1 MSIAVMYHALS
12 AQPGDDAGA
21 DPHYTIGLAPFREH
35 LAACL
40 RLCGGAVSA
49 REWLAGRD
57 GVVVTFDDGHASN
70 HRLGLPALLAAG
82 VRADFFVNPAQ
93 VGTAGFATWS
103 ELREMSDAGM
113 SIQSHGLDHRT
124 YLTALPPARLRAD
137 LRRARLEIEQHVG
150 CPVSLL
156 APPGGRAPA
165 GLPRIAG
172 EVGYTHVWG
181 SQPAPLRRGDRGN
194 FGSCRGVRMLG
205 RFAITAD
212 FDLATF
218 ESLLRG
224 GPART
229 RAQVRHAILAMAK
242 RTLGDGLYERVRE
255 TLLGSSSATPA
266 GHAEH

>member
-21 DPHYTIGLAPFREH
+21 DPHYTVGLGRFREH
-35 LAACL
+35 LAACV
-40 RLCGGAVSA
+40 RLYGGAVSA

-82 VRADFFVNPAQ
+82 LRADFFVNPAQ
-93 VGTAGFATWS
+93 VGTSGFATWS

-124 YLTALPPARLRAD
+124 YLTALPPARLRDD

-165 GLPRIAG
+165 GLLRIAA

-181 SQPAPLRRGDRGN
+181 SRPAPLRRAGG
-194 FGSCRGVRMLG
+194 GGILG
-205 RFAITAD
+205 RFAITSD
-212 FDLATF
+212 FDLASF

-229 RAQVRHAILAMAK
+229 RAQVRHAILEMAK

>member
-12 AQPGDDAGA
+12 AQPGDDDGA
-21 DPHYTIGLAPFREH
+21 DPHYTVGLERFREH
-35 LAACL
+35 LTACV
-40 RLCGGAVSA
+40 RLGGGAVSA

-82 VRADFFVNPAQ
+82 LRADFFVNPAQ

-124 YLTALPPARLRAD
+124 YLTALSPARLRDD

-165 GLPRIAG
+165 GLSRIAG

-181 SQPAPLRRGDRGN
+181 SQPAPLRRDGRSSLG
-194 FGSCRGVRMLG
+194 GVRTLG

-229 RAQVRHAILAMAK
+229 RAQVRHAILEMAK